1 MAGVDSGK
9 LSDVLCESFKEGASV
24 LERATLKLV
33 TTTGGHDDRC
43 RASKRE
49 REGQLE
55 VKSGANVGERDG

>member
-24 LERATLKLV
+24 LERATLKLL
-33 TTTGGHDDRC
+33 TTTGDDDRC

-55 VKSGANVGERDG
+55 IKSGANVRERDG